1 MRLAGV
7 LSESVVDGP
16 GVRFVVFAQGC
27 PHRCPGCH
35 NPETWDADGGEEWP
49 VREILRAVK
58 KKQKQQTRF
67 LKGITLSGGEP
78 FCQAESCA
86 LLAKGAKKLGLD
98 VVTYTGYTY
107 EQLVERRDPGTD
119 ALLRETDIL
128 VDGLFI
134 AALKDVSLRFRGSGN
149 QRLIDMRRTRETGA
163 PVFLA

>member
-35 NPETWDADGGEEWP
+35 NPETWDANGGEERP
-49 VREILRAVK
+49 AREILRAVK
-58 KKQKQQTRF
+58 KKQKQQARF
-67 LKGITLSGGEP
+67 LKGLTLSGGEP
-78 FCQAESCA
+78 FCQAEACA
-86 LLAKGAKKLGLD
+86 WLAREAKKLGLD

-107 EQLVERRDPGTD
+107 EQLVERHDAGID

-128 VDGLFI
+128 VDGPFI
-134 AALKDVSLRFRGSGN
+134 EALKDVSLKFRGSGN
-149 QRLIDMRRTRETGA
+149 QRLIDMRRTREAGA
-163 PVFLA
+163 PVPLE